1 MRTSFI
7 KFSILIV
14 LSILV
19 SAVSS
24 RAGMSHHQAL
34 SLGIFTC
41 SICGTLFFW
50 EFRLSFAFLGTSVLV
65 LTKTIDIDHLI
76 RFSSL
81 EVILFLVGMMIVVGL
96 LKDSGFFA
104 WVVELILK
112 MRNLTARKFVVAIS
126 FFSAVLSATTGEV
139 VSIIFMVAAI
149 LEICDYFEVDPLPY
163 VIISVFTTNIGSAAT
178 VLGNPIGILIAT
190 KSSLTAEDFLLKALP
205 LSFVCLVATIFVFN
219 FWYRKKLN
227 EFDAKIKELGANE
240 ILIRL
245 ISVPLAR
252 ELKISLFILGL
263 TVLLISV
270 SHRIELLFN
279 LENNAALLTI
289 PLIAAAFIMIWKWHK
304 AREFVEKDVEWWSL
318 LFFMFLF
325 AQAGTLKYTGATDVF
340 AQGLINLARGSHGVL
355 LGLIL
360 WFSSIGSSLMDNVV
374 IVVAFIPIINSF
386 HALGKGMEVFWWALL
401 FGGCLGG
408 NITLIGSTA
417 NIVAI
422 GLLEKEK
429 HIRIKFFDWLK
440 IGLVIGLLTTGLVW
454 AILLFL
460 PVFG

>member
-7 KFSILIV
+7 KFLALIAS
-14 LSILV
+14 SILV
-19 SAVSS
+19 AVIAGQ
-24 RAGMSHHQAL
+24 AGMSHTQAL
-34 SLGIFTC
+34 SLGIFTA

-50 EFRLSFAFLGTSVLV
+50 EFRLSFAFLGTSILI
-65 LTKTIDIDHLI
+65 LTRTIDIPHFI
-76 RFSSL
+76 EFSSL
-81 EVILFLVGMMIVVGL
+81 DVILFLVGMMIIVGL
-96 LKDSGFFA
+96 MKDAGFFA

-112 MRNLTARKFVVAIS
+112 MRNLTARKFVIAIS
-126 FFSAVLSATTGEV
+126 LFSAVLSATTGEV

-163 VIISVFTTNIGSAAT
+163 IIISIFTTNIGSAAT

-190 KSSLTAEDFLLKALP
+190 KSGLTAEDFLIKALP
-205 LSFVCLVATIFVFN
+205 LSIGCLAVTIIVFD

-227 EFDAKIKELGANE
+227 EFDKKIKELGANE

-252 ELKISLFILGL
+252 ELKVSLYILAM
-263 TVLLISV
+263 TVFLITV
-270 SHRIELLFN
+270 SHRIELFFR
-279 LENNAALLTI
+279 LENNAVLLTI
-289 PLIAAAFIMIWKWHK
+289 PLIIAAFVMIWKWHK

-340 AQGLINLARGSHGVL
+340 AQGMIHLARGSHDVL

-360 WFSSIGSSLMDNVV
+360 WFASIGSSVMDNVV

-386 HALGKGMEVFWWALL
+386 HALGKGMEAFWWALL

-422 GLLEKEK
+422 GILEKEK
-429 HIRIKFFDWLK
+429 HIKIGFLDWLK

-454 AILLFL
+454 AIFLFL